1 MGNPGRVVPLI
12 VDRPHPGPG
21 PQSSLQAY
29 RELIVSPDQPVDPME
44 ETAVPWS
51 VDHFS
56 DRLKAYAHVPETAFK
71 NPPIRRRRL
80 LPAPLGYDRDVP

>member
-1 MGNPGRVVPLI
+1 
-12 VDRPHPGPG
+12 VD
-21 PQSSLQAY
+21 L
-29 RELIVSPDQPVDPME
+29 LE

-56 DRLKAYAHVPETAFK
+56 DRLKAYAHVSEMAFK